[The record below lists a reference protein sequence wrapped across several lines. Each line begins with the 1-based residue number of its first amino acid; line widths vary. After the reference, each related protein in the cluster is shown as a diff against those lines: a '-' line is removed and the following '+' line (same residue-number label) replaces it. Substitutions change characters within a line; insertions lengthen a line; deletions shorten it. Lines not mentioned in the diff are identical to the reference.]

1 MKKILFILAV
11 GFLFS
16 VKADA
21 QVFPLYGTT
30 LDTLT
35 NTDSTSYVVDARN
48 SASIDVIGHLGLTR
62 VSGTGTVT
70 VRVYTQNFNK
80 ESARWTHIA
89 TTTVGTTATNSLI
102 NCLKGAYP
110 GRYVR
115 FTVSQTGTAVTLPR
129 FAAITR
135 LN

>member
-1 MKKILFILAV
+1 MKKILFILMV
-11 GFLFS
+11 GFLFTA
-16 VKADA
+16 KADA
-21 QVFPLYGTT
+21 QIFPLYGTT

-35 NTDSTSYVVDARN
+35 NVDSVSYVVDARN
-48 SASIDVIGHLGLTR
+48 SASIDVLGHLGLTR

-89 TTTVGTTATNSLI
+89 TTTVGTTATNSLV

-129 FAAITR
+129 FSAITR

>member
-102 NCLKGAYP
+102 NCLGNNLRDKGQSLVPDPPAII
-110 GRYVR
+110 
-115 FTVSQTGTAVTLPR
+115 TGFILLMR
-129 FAAITR
+129 
-135 LN
+135 